1 MAARVCAWRARSD
14 LQPPLTLPLFSVSQ
28 STVAGSMPSKYG
40 KQYAVPKEFPSVLK
54 SFTREVLRAQPS
66 DIYEFGAQYFSELL
80 AQAEA
85 AAAAENAGVRRLS
98 PEELE
103 QLLTQM
109 FHEAD
114 VDGSGAL
121 SMSEF
126 REVLKMADLGL
137 SDRETKRV
145 MAEADFDGNGEIS
158 YAEFIP
164 LAVDL
169 VQSMYAKMEMEAA
182 KAKEEDEAREEAKN
196 YLLHGMTKEE
206 VESVMIDIFHKSDA
220 DGSGAL
226 SLQEFQKCCR
236 DADIGLTRKEVNIL
250 MHQCD
255 VDGDGHISYE
265 EFVPLC
271 FEMLTEILKDE
282 LLQEKRTPTELETF
296 LVQIFSEAD
305 IDGAGALSPLAMKEV
320 IKSADF
326 GLTRLQIHS
335 VLAEAEY
342 DEDGLADYR
351 KFSAKAAEMIYRL
364 LDMDTQIERAEAIQ
378 NLTAS
383 GQDFSTVHGYSQGDV
398 EAVITQELQGAD
410 AAGSGVLHMSDVQ
423 KCLKSSALQLS
434 PVEINAL
441 MSACEVDPSGMC
453 QYMTLASY
461 AFYILQYIAQEAA
474 YGGM

>member
-1 MAARVCAWRARSD
+1 
-14 LQPPLTLPLFSVSQ
+14 
-28 STVAGSMPSKYG
+28 MPSKYG

-54 SFTREVLRAQPS
+54 SFTREVLRAQPQ

-85 AAAAENAGVRRLS
+85 AAAAEQSGVRRLS

-103 QLLTQM
+103 ELLTQM

-114 VDGSGAL
+114 ADGSGAL
-121 SMSEF
+121 SMVEF

-158 YAEFIP
+158 YSEFIP

-169 VQSMYAKMEMEAA
+169 VQSMYAKMEMEQA
-182 KAKEEDEAREEAKN
+182 KAQEEEDAREEAKN
-196 YLLHGMTKEE
+196 YLLHGMTKEQ
-206 VESVMIDIFHKSDA
+206 VEQTMMEIFHKSDA

-282 LLQEKRTPTELETF
+282 LLQEKRSPSELELF
-296 LVQIFSEAD
+296 LVEIFGQSD
-305 IDGAGALSPLAMKEV
+305 IEGEGRLSPLQMKEI
-320 IKSADF
+320 IKGADF

-335 VLAEAEY
+335 VLGEAEY
-342 DEDGLADYR
+342 DEEGMANYI
-351 KFSAKAAEMIYRL
+351 KFAPKAAEMIYRL
-364 LDMDTQIERAEAIQ
+364 LDMDAQIERAEQIQ
-378 NLTAS
+378 HLTS
-383 GQDFSTVHGYSQGDV
+383 GGHDFSTIRGYSQADV
-398 EAVITQELQGAD
+398 ETVITQELQAAD
-410 AAGSGVLHMSDVQ
+410 AAGTGSLQMIDIQ
-423 KCLKSSALQLS
+423 KALQASALQLS
-434 PVEINAL
+434 GQEINAL
-441 MSACEVDPSGMC
+441 LSAAEVDGSGTC
-453 QYMTLASY
+453 AYMPLCSY
-461 AFYILQYIAQEAA
+461 AFYILQYINEPH
-474 YGGM
+474 

>member
-1 MAARVCAWRARSD
+1 
-14 LQPPLTLPLFSVSQ
+14 
-28 STVAGSMPSKYG
+28 MPSKYG

-54 SFTREVLRAQPS
+54 SFTREVLRAQPN

-121 SMSEF
+121 SMTEF

-169 VQSMYAKMEMEAA
+169 VQSMYAKMEMEQARA
-182 KAKEEDEAREEAKN
+182 QEEDDAREEAKN

-206 VESVMIDIFHKSDA
+206 VENVMMEIFHKSDA

-226 SLQEFQKCCR
+226 SLTEFQKCCR

-282 LLQEKRTPTELETF
+282 LLQEKRSPTELEQF
-296 LVQIFSEAD
+296 LVQLFSEAD
-305 IDGAGALSPLAMKEV
+305 VEGIGALSPLAMKEV
-320 IKSADF
+320 IKGADF

-342 DEDGLADYR
+342 DEDGMSDYR
-351 KFSAKAAEMIYRL
+351 KFAPKAAEMIYRL

-378 NLTAS
+378 NLQSS
-383 GQDFSTVHGYSQGDV
+383 GQDFSTVHGYGQADV
-398 EAVITQELQGAD
+398 EAVLTQELQGAD
-410 AAGSGVLHMSDVQ
+410 ASGSGVMHINEVL
-423 KCLKSSALQLS
+423 KCLQTSALQL
-434 PVEINAL
+434 NAGEV
-441 MSACEVDPSGMC
+441 SALLSAAEVDPDGMC
-453 QYMTLASY
+453 QYMTLAAY
-461 AFYILQYIAQEAA
+461 GFYILQYIAQEAA
-474 YGGM
+474 YRG